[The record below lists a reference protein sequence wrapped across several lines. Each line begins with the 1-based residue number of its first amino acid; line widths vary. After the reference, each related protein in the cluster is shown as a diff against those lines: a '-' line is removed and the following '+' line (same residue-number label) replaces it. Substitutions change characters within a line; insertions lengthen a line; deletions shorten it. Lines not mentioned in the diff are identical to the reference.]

1 MSWWLY
7 VLLALAGAIIALV
20 IIASRKP
27 NVFRIE
33 RRIRLAA
40 SPTTIFPYLDSLEA
54 WQSWSPWA
62 RKDPNMRTTYGPA
75 RAGLGASM
83 GWEGNGQVGKGQMRI
98 IESRPPEQVV
108 YQLEFEKPFRA
119 SNRARFVLTPMES
132 GTELV
137 WSMEGPATLINK
149 VMDQLMNMDR
159 MVGRDFEAGLTN
171 LRGLVER

>member
-1 MSWWLY
+1 MSWWLSLLL
-7 VLLALAGAIIALV
+7 VLASAGLALV
-20 IIASRKP
+20 VIASRKP

-33 RRIRLAA
+33 RRILLAA
-40 SPTTIFPYLDSLEA
+40 SPATIFPYLDSLEA

-62 RKDPNMRTTYGPA
+62 RKDPNMRTTYGPQ

-98 IESRPPEQVV
+98 IESQAPERVV

-119 SNRARFVLTPMES
+119 SNRASFVLTPMEA

-159 MVGRDFEAGLTN
+159 MVGRDFEAGLAN